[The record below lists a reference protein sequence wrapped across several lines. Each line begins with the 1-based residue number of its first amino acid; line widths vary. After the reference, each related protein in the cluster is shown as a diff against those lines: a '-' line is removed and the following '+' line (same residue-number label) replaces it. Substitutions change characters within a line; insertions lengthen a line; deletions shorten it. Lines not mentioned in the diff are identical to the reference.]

1 MQQIP
6 TIHVV
11 DDDESF
17 HEAITRLLRA
27 AGYKVQNHTDVGHF
41 LLAQFDGA
49 PGCILLD
56 IQMPGFNGLDLQ
68 EALVRRPETL
78 PIIILSGYGDVPS
91 TVRAMKAG
99 AIDFLTKPVER
110 NALLNAIN
118 NALAHDARE
127 RASRKLLA
135 HLRARYD
142 SLTARER
149 EVFSR
154 VIAGKMNKEIA
165 GELNAAERTIKAHRA
180 RVMKKMHAGSV
191 AELVHIA
198 DQLQPGKNQPRQ
210 LSVPDLRLTPKRG
223 FHPGS
228 FSQ

>member
-17 HEAITRLLRA
+17 HMTVSRLLRA
-27 AGYKVQNHTDVGHF
+27 AGYEVRSHTDVGHF
-41 LLAQFDGA
+41 LLTDFNCE

-56 IQMPGFNGLDLQ
+56 VRMPGVNGLELQ
-68 EALVRRPETL
+68 EALAMRPETL
-78 PIIILSGYGDVPS
+78 PVIFLSGYSDVPS

-110 NALLNAIN
+110 KSLLNAVN
-118 NALAHDARE
+118 YAVAQDAKE
-127 RASRKLLA
+127 RASREQLRC
-135 HLRARYD
+135 LRAYHD
-142 SLTARER
+142 TLTARER
-149 EVFSR
+149 EVFNR

-165 GELNAAERTIKAHRA
+165 NELSAAERTVKAHRA
-180 RVMKKMHAGSV
+180 QVMKKMHVGSI

-198 DQLQPGKNQPRQ
+198 DRLDAAKMSPGAK
-210 LSVPDLRLTPKRG
+210 G
-223 FHPGS
+223 
-228 FSQ
+228 